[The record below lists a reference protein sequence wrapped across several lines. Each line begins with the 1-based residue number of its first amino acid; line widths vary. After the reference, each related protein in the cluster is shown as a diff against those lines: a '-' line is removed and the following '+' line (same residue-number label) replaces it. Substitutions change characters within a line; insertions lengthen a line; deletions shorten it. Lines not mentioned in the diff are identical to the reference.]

1 MRLIRAVAGRTRQRA
16 GEKMT
21 TKQKTFLV
29 CILMLSIG
37 LSGCAAKVEGI
48 DTPIEVGDIQLQVT
62 SATTQ
67 DTYYTGDQRMD
78 PASAADTILVVEASV
93 SAAPDDLL
101 VSVTDENGRTDSP
114 SVRQTRTMSDEITMT
129 WLFGVSKTA
138 QSFTL
143 NLPSE
148 IAIPLDSL
156 LK

>member
-1 MRLIRAVAGRTRQRA
+1 MN
-16 GEKMT
+16 
-21 TKQKTFLV
+21 TKQITFLV
-29 CILMLSIG
+29 CILMLSLW
-37 LSGCAAKVEGI
+37 LSGCAAKVKGI

-67 DTYYTGDQRMD
+67 DTYDMGDQRME
-78 PASAADTILVVEASV
+78 PSSAADTILVVEASV
-93 SAAPDDLL
+93 SESPVDLV
-101 VSVTDENGRTDSP
+101 VSVTDDNGRTESP
-114 SVRQTRTMSDEITMT
+114 SVTQTKTMSDEITIT

-143 NLPSE
+143 NLPGE